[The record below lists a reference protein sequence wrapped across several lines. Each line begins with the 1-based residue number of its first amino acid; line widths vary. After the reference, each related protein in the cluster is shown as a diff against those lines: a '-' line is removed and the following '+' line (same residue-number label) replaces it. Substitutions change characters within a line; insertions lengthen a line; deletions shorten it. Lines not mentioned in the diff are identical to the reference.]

1 MKTILSTLT
10 LFILTISIAGA
21 QDIKFPQPDREGG
34 MPLMKT
40 LNLRHTSREF
50 SPRDLPVE
58 LMGNLFWAACGTT
71 RGTYRTAPSA
81 VNWQEVRAYAVTK
94 EGIYLYHDR
103 GHYLEKLIDGDFREY
118 TGTQSFVKDA
128 PLTVVLVAD
137 YSKMR
142 SGMTEEDRLKYSWAD
157 AAYISQ
163 NIYLFCTSENLN
175 TGVRALIDRQVLR
188 EKMQLPETHR
198 IVFAQCVSYPVE

>member
-1 MKTILSTLT
+1 MKKLLLMLSL
-10 LFILTISIAGA
+10 SIFSFSMADA
-21 QDIKFPQPDREGG
+21 QDINFPEPDRDGG

-40 LNLRHTSREF
+40 LNQRHTSREF
-50 SPRDLPVE
+50 APTELSPE

-94 EGIYLYHDR
+94 DGIYLYHEQD
-103 GHYLEKLIDGDFREY
+103 HYLEKLIDGDYREF

-128 PLTVVLVAD
+128 PLTIVLVAD
-137 YSKMR
+137 YSRMR
-142 SGMTEEDRLKYSWAD
+142 REMTDEDRLKYSWAD

-163 NIYLFCTSENLN
+163 NIYLFCASENLN
-175 TGVRALIDRQVLR
+175 TGVRALVDRDVLR

-198 IVFAQCVSYPVE
+198 IVFAQSVGYPVE

>member
-1 MKTILSTLT
+1 MKTILLTLT
-10 LFILTISIAGA
+10 LIIVSIGILNA
-21 QDIKFPQPDREGG
+21 QDITFPEPDREGG

-40 LNLRHTSREF
+40 LNERHTSREF
-50 SPRDLPVE
+50 SSRELPVE

-94 EGIYLYHDR
+94 EGIHLYHEK
-103 GHYLEKLIDGDFREY
+103 GHYLEKLIDGDYREY
-118 TGTQSFVKDA
+118 TGTQPFVKDA
-128 PLTVVLVAD
+128 PLTIVLVAD
-137 YSKMR
+137 YTRMGDIS
-142 SGMTEEDRLKYSWAD
+142 EQDRVKYSWAD

-175 TGVRALIDRQVLR
+175 TGVRGLIDRDLLS
-188 EKMQLPETHR
+188 EKMQLDENHK
-198 IVFAQCVSYPVE
+198 IILAQCVGYPVE

>member
-1 MKTILSTLT
+1 MKTILLTLT
-10 LFILTISIAGA
+10 LSIISISIINA
-21 QDIKFPQPDREGG
+21 QDIQFPQPDRDGG
-34 MPLMKT
+34 MPLMKA
-40 LNLRHTSREF
+40 LNLRKTSREF
-50 SPRDLPVE
+50 SPRDLTVE

-71 RGTYRTAPSA
+71 RGTYRTVPSA

-128 PLTVVLVAD
+128 PLTIVLVAD
-137 YSKMR
+137 YSRMR
-142 SGMTEEDRLKYSWAD
+142 REMTEEDRLKYSWAD

-163 NIYLFCTSENLN
+163 NIYLFCASENLN
-175 TGVRALIDRQVLR
+175 TGVRALIDRDLLR
-188 EKMQLPETHR
+188 EKMQLPDTHR
-198 IVFAQCVSYPVE
+198 IVLAQCVSYPVE